1 MSNLLDRWVL
11 IRKQLADLQLE
22 HDLLKEKIHDLMT
35 NNGVNKISSDTFLAT
50 RTIQSKETI
59 KKATV
64 PEDVWNR
71 YATTVEFPV
80 LRVKKK

>member
-22 HDLLKEKIHDLMT
+22 HDLLKEKIHELM
-35 NNGVNKISSDTFLAT
+35 NDKEVNKIATDRYLAT
-50 RTIQSKETI
+50 RTFQTKETI
-59 KKATV
+59 KRATV
-64 PEDVWNR
+64 PEDIWNR